1 MSKLVVVFGSTGKQG
16 GPVARALLQRGF
28 KVRGI
33 TRNTESDKA
42 KELKKLGVEIAKGD
56 MDDAA
61 SIDEAVKGAYGVFL
75 VTNFWEYLDKERE
88 IKQGKTVADACKR
101 SGVKHLVY
109 SGLKEIKDIV
119 GKDCPHFDSKGY
131 VERYLD
137 EIGIPN
143 TSVRYPFYYENFIG
157 QFLIQKQDDNTNQWT
172 VCVKGPIHAI
182 SVEDGGPAVASVFEN
197 PKEYIGRKIGISG
210 EKITP
215 EEYMSILTKVTGKTY
230 RYQYVPVEVFEKFP
244 FPGADDMAV
253 MFDYFERF
261 GLDRDIGLTK
271 RLNPQTKGF
280 EAWAKENKD
289 II

>member
-1 MSKLVVVFGSTGKQG
+1 MSKLVVVFGLTGREG
-16 GPVARALLQRGF
+16 GSVARALLQRGF

-42 KELKKLGVEIAKGD
+42 KELKKLGAELAD
-56 MDDAA
+56 LDDAA
-61 SIDEAVKGAYGVFL
+61 SIDQALKGAYGVFL
-75 VTNFWEYLDKERE
+75 VTIYWEHGDKERE

-109 SGLKEIKDIV
+109 SGLEVVKDIT
-119 GKDCPHFDSKGY
+119 GKDCPHFDAKGY

-143 TSVRYPFYYENFIG
+143 TSVRHSFYYENFIG
-157 QFLIQKQDDNTNQWT
+157 QSVFQKQDDNTNQWT
-172 VCVKGPIHAI
+172 GCLKGPMDAI
-182 SVEDGGPAVASVFEN
+182 SVEDRGPAIASVFEN
-197 PKEYIGRKIGISG
+197 PQEYIGRKIGISG

-230 RYQYVPVEVFEKFP
+230 RYQYVPVEVFEKFQ
-244 FPGADDMAV
+244 FPGVHADDIAA
-253 MFDYFERF
+253 MFDFFER
-261 GLDRDIGLTK
+261 GNPDRNIGLTK

>member
-16 GPVARALLQRGF
+16 GSVARALLQKGF

-42 KELKKLGVEIAKGD
+42 KELKKLGAELAKGD
-56 MDDAA
+56 LDDAT
-61 SIDEAVKGAYGVFL
+61 SIDQALKGAYGVFL
-75 VTNFWEYLDKERE
+75 VTNYFEYLDKERE

-109 SGLKEIKDIV
+109 SGLELVKDIT
-119 GKDCPHFDSKGY
+119 GKDCPHFDGKGHI
-131 VERYLD
+131 ERYLD

-143 TSVRYPFYYENFIG
+143 TSVRYAFYYENFIG
-157 QFLIQKQDDNTNQWT
+157 EFSIQKQDDNTNQWT
-172 VCVKGPIHAI
+172 VCMKGPMDGI
-182 SVEDGGPAVASVFEN
+182 SVYDGGPAIASVFEN

-230 RYQYVPVEVFEKFP
+230 HSKFLPVEVFEKLP
-244 FPGADDMAV
+244 FPGADDFAA
-253 MFDYFERF
+253 MFDFYER
-261 GLDRDIGLTK
+261 GNPDRDIGLTK

-289 II
+289 IV